1 MKYALFLV
9 LLLTVCL
16 TGSEVTVDTPSAT
29 DGNTLSAQEFL
40 TEIRKPLRVDAW
52 AEFTGNITYK
62 SGDKSLKGKLRVRIT
77 FDPSSMHTQITVDD
91 RNVYLLEQTHVEGQ
105 HVQGKIERPE
115 NEISPGLFEFGILPE
130 DLTFSFLYWDFLEEL
145 PRQTSRLRECRVMRL
160 ADPNGQGT
168 VSVWFNAKHGFPME
182 AWWYAKDSTTPWRKL
197 SLKGAHR
204 YANGLWFVKEMR
216 LEGKDWK
223 TRVLFDHADLNPV
236 GE

>member
-1 MKYALFLV
+1 MRSFAFCLCFLAV
-9 LLLTVCL
+9 WLMADD
-16 TGSEVTVDTPSAT
+16 VTVDTPSVENVNA
-29 DGNTLSAQEFL
+29 LSAQEFL
-40 TEIRKPLRVDAW
+40 KEIRKPLRVDAW
-52 AEFTGNITYK
+52 AEFTGDISYK
-62 SGDKSLKGKLRVRIT
+62 STDKSLKGKLRVRIT
-77 FDPSSMHTQITVDD
+77 FEPSSMHTQITLNE

-105 HVQGKIERPE
+105 SVKAKMERSNPE
-115 NEISPGLFEFGILPE
+115 EAPSLFDFGILPE

-145 PRQTSRLRECRVMRL
+145 PRQSSRLRECRVMRL
-160 ADPNGQGT
+160 AAPKDQGT
-168 VSVWFNAKHGFPME
+168 VCVWFNAKHGFPME
-182 AWWYAKDSTTPWRKL
+182 AWWYAKDATAPWRKL